1 MHKTIQIILLIAGSI
16 AVAQAQTFIPKV
28 GLTLST
34 NNVDAVEPGVEH
46 SLSSSTG
53 FSVGVG
59 YNYPLG
65 TVGKGLFSLQPELS
79 FVQKGFK
86 GTTTGEINIG
96 EAIYQMTADQQYK
109 INYLELPVLAK
120 IEFGPATSR
129 FSFIAG
135 PSVGYGLGGK
145 LKGSITL
152 DDGYDIYEADLD
164 GKIKFGEEPTSAEE
178 DMEVAYFDN
187 RIDVGLQVG
196 AGVTLQNKIAIDVR
210 YGLSLSNLSDDT
222 DSANRVF
229 QFTVGVPISMK

>member
-1 MHKTIQIILLIAGSI
+1 MPWSYSARRS
-16 AVAQAQTFIPKV
+16 P
-28 GLTLST
+28 
-34 NNVDAVEPGVEH
+34 PR
-46 SLSSSTG
+46 
-53 FSVGVG
+53 
-59 YNYPLG
+59 
-65 TVGKGLFSLQPELS
+65 
-79 FVQKGFK
+79 
-86 GTTTGEINIG
+86 
-96 EAIYQMTADQQYK
+96 
-109 INYLELPVLAK
+109 
-120 IEFGPATSR
+120 PATSR

-145 LKGSITL
+145 LKGTITL

-178 DMEVAYFDN
+178 DMDVAYFDN

-229 QFTVGVPISMK
+229 QFTVGVPIRLK